1 VRTRLGSAVENR
13 RKIIGTE
20 RNLEFFTVA
29 YRYLVQILP
38 VLVVSP
44 LYFAG
49 SIELG
54 VITQSTGAFN
64 NVLNDLSIVVNQFES
79 LSSFS
84 AGLTR
89 LATFVDRMEG
99 YSSGGERN
107 ATFRLSE
114 AAIARAGA
122 TRPKRSIANLILYG
136 QRGPPPAPATPSPAA
151 ATTGTTT
158 TRANTAPPPPPPPQ
172 RSAWNL
178 LLYGQKG
185 PPSPPSP
192 PSGDG
197 AGASAHAA
205 SMHDRATSRVINDE
219 VAALPG
225 GHVLALR
232 ELSLLTPDGSRQLFA
247 NVSVDVAPGNHL
259 LIMGNSGTGK
269 SSMLRAIAGLWNRGA
284 GRVTRPLVSQTM
296 FLPQKPY
303 CTLGSLRQQ
312 LVYPQVVEE
321 WARSSTDETL
331 LRALRAVRLRR
342 LAERGAAGLDD
353 VRDWG
358 DELSLG
364 EQQRLA
370 FARVLINKP
379 RLAILDEA
387 TSALDLSNE
396 AVMYEAIGSLPNLT
410 YVSVAHRTSLLRF
423 HSSRLR
429 LYGMEETPSFEVQ
442 PIDDVAIREALEA
455 SLATEADTA
464 S

>member
-1 VRTRLGSAVENR
+1 
-13 RKIIGTE
+13 
-20 RNLEFFTVA
+20 
-29 YRYLVQILP
+29 
-38 VLVVSP
+38 
-44 LYFAG
+44 
-49 SIELG
+49 
-54 VITQSTGAFN
+54 
-64 NVLNDLSIVVNQFES
+64 
-79 LSSFS
+79 
-84 AGLTR
+84 
-89 LATFVDRMEG
+89 
-99 YSSGGERN
+99 
-107 ATFRLSE
+107 
-114 AAIARAGA
+114 
-122 TRPKRSIANLILYG
+122 
-136 QRGPPPAPATPSPAA
+136 
-151 ATTGTTT
+151 
-158 TRANTAPPPPPPPQ
+158 
-172 RSAWNL
+172 
-178 LLYGQKG
+178 
-185 PPSPPSP
+185 
-192 PSGDG
+192 
-197 AGASAHAA
+197 
-205 SMHDRATSRVINDE
+205 MHDRATSRVINDE